1 MDGILKVTPQSLI
14 STANSFNATG
24 AQVKGLTQ
32 EMLQIVKAMNSIW
45 QGEAATAYSA
55 KFGALQDDME
65 RTDRMIAEHVKDL
78 NEMAQRYQQ
87 AEQKN
92 TEESSALQ
100 DDIIQ

>member
-65 RTDRMIAEHVKDL
+65 RIDRMI
-78 NEMAQRYQQ
+78 AQRYQQ